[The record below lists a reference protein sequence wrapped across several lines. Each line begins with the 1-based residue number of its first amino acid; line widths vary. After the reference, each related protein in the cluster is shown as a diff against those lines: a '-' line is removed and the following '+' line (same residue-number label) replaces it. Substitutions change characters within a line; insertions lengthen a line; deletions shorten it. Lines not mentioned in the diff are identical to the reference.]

1 MEATESIS
9 PPKSA
14 RVLIGVAGAIFLA
27 MGLIVAVLSWNG
39 GEPRH
44 HLETVPAA
52 LALAGV
58 VALPGI
64 VSLIALQKRA
74 PRLLWP
80 AIVAGLLPAIVTI
93 FSVGLALMIPL
104 LLLVQGS
111 LRWPAPRTDRSWR
124 HRRFGLTIPILA
136 IAASVAFFAHRD
148 PACWTYTTDAG
159 GRVVYTRIGLHGDM
173 ESGWFVGGGMIE
185 SFSTG
190 SAEEGG
196 GSVCVSDRVT
206 AVEGLVALAMLGA
219 AVAVAVQTARG
230 SASGEQAAKD

>member
-1 MEATESIS
+1 MEESI
-9 PPKSA
+9 PPPNSA
-14 RVLIGVAGAIFLA
+14 RALIIVAVVIFLA
-27 MGLIVAVLSWNG
+27 MGMTVAVLSWNG

-64 VSLIALQKRA
+64 VSLIALWKGA

-104 LLLVQGS
+104 LLLVQAS
-111 LRWPAPRTDRSWR
+111 LRWPAPRTGRSWR
-124 HRRFGLTIPILA
+124 HNLVGLSIPPLA
-136 IAASVAFFAHRD
+136 MAASVAFFAHRD
-148 PACWTYTTDAG
+148 PARWIYSTDAG
-159 GRVVYTRIGLHGDM
+159 GGVVYTRIGLHGGM
-173 ESGWFVGGGMIE
+173 KSGWFVDGGRIE

-196 GSVCVSDRVT
+196 GSICVSDRVT
-206 AVEGLVALAMLGA
+206 AVEGLVALAMLA
-219 AVAVAVQTARG
+219 SAIAVAVRIARG
-230 SASGEQAAKD
+230 GEAGPQVAEA